1 MKKIR
6 KQVTRPV
13 VRKRNGQ
20 PANPR
25 LIVPQKKKQQGDA

>member
-1 MKKIR
+1 MKQPR
-6 KQVTRPV
+6 KQVIPRPL

-25 LIVPQKKKQQGDA
+25 LIVPQKKKTP

>member
-1 MKKIR
+1 MKKTR
-6 KQVTRPV
+6 KQVLSCPV

-25 LIVPQKKKQQGDA
+25 LIVPQKKKTP